1 MTLLT
6 ISIGSMLIGVG
17 VVAYITSGAASAT
30 ALIPAFVGLI
40 LLIAGL
46 VARAQPGSRR
56 HALHAAMAVALIG
69 VLGSLMNVFKLGS
82 LIAGTAER
90 PGAILTST
98 IMFVLLVAFLI
109 VGIRS
114 FVQARRS
121 RVG

>member
-6 ISIGSMLIGVG
+6 TGIGSLLIGVG
-17 VVAYITSGAASAT
+17 VVAYITSGAASIT
-30 ALIPAFVGLI
+30 ALIPAFVGLL

-46 VARAQPGSRR
+46 VARSNPSSRR
-56 HALHAAMAVALIG
+56 HALHAAMAVALLG
-69 VLGSLMNVFKLGS
+69 VLGSLMNVFQLGS

-98 IMFVLLVAFLI
+98 IMFVLLLAYLI

-114 FVQARRS
+114 FVQARADRK
-121 RVG
+121 G